1 MKIKPK
7 LPPPRFYMQKAKES
21 LKQVLKI
28 EMKKI
33 DKEKQQK
40 KILNKI
46 SWFPLQFLF
55 FLSIYFS
62 KLHFTVEMQT
72 I

>member
-1 MKIKPK
+1 M
-7 LPPPRFYMQKAKES
+7 

-28 EMKKI
+28 EMKNI
-33 DKEKQQK
+33 DKEKQQR

-55 FLSIYFS
+55 FPFIFS
-62 KLHFTVEMQT
+62 KLHFTAEMQT
-72 I
+72 T